1 MKAKALSN
9 LDSAQMLINNRQ
21 YTNSVHCSYYA
32 VFQYMKYML
41 ANTDRNP
48 ITLEMQEN
56 NVGESSHEFI
66 ISKIKERLNTSPQNE
81 RNFAQGIRLLK
92 KERVDADYTTRVFT
106 DIESIECKDRA
117 NGLITNLKTYFGN
130 L

>member
-9 LDSAQMLINNRQ
+9 LNSAQMLINNRQ

-41 ANTDRNP
+41 ANTDKNP

-92 KERVDADYTTRVFT
+92 KRKSGGRLYYTSF
-106 DIESIECKDRA
+106 
-117 NGLITNLKTYFGN
+117 F
-130 L
+130 